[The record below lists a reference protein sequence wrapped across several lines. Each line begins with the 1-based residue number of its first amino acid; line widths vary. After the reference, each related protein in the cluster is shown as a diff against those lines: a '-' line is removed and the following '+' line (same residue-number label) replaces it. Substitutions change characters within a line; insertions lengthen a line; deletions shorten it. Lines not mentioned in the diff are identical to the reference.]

1 MVLLS
6 FCGKNNFYYHSTRIL
21 PLLHTHYIHIITSG
35 GGKFACGPLTGSLD
49 HCSSGGFSAQ
59 PQLSGFGGVLM
70 INNVLYYTI
79 NRLMGNFM
87 HFDFVRSDHMYDSL

>member
-1 MVLLS
+1 M
-6 FCGKNNFYYHSTRIL
+6 HS
-21 PLLHTHYIHIITSG
+21 HS
-35 GGKFACGPLTGSLD
+35 
-49 HCSSGGFSAQ
+49 
-59 PQLSGFGGVLM
+59 QLSGFDGALM